1 MYKDIIVN
9 FIKDYFEKNG
19 NSETKAVIGISG
31 GKDSTVVAAACVEAL
46 GKDRVV
52 GVLMPNGTQKDI
64 SDSYEVVKFLGI
76 EHYEINIGDAFE
88 GLTNQI
94 TRKLG
99 KTTTPQY
106 STNTPARLRMATLY
120 GVAAMLGGNCRV
132 SCNGNKSECELGYF
146 TLWGD
151 GAGDFA
157 PLSKLYVSEVIQ
169 AGLELGLPEHLVKK
183 APQDGMCG
191 KTDEENLGFTY
202 DEVEG
207 VLEGVL
213 PKNKEIWDRINNIK
227 WKKELISNIPTIP
240 TFCPKLFYLRKPKR
254 ALIIVDPQ
262 KDFING
268 SMGVGLDKWI
278 PARDFII
285 DCIKNGKYNDIFITE
300 DAHPLNHC
308 SFKENGGL
316 WPVHCVRESEGASV
330 DFEILKAVNQ
340 AVNVGDKQFYRVIH
354 KGKNPNV
361 EEYSTDF
368 TDGGN
373 WNVTSYRSYGY
384 ENNALHKD
392 FFNRTEVDVVG
403 LCLDYC
409 VKATANELVRPY
421 NDPKI
426 DSSDF
431 IRPVVRIL
439 KRGTVA
445 INPDAPLDLED
456 GVELVED

>member
-1 MYKDIIVN
+1 MYKDIIIN

-207 VLEGVL
+207 VLEGII
-213 PKNKEIWDRINNIK
+213 PQNKKITDKIESVK
-227 WKKELISNIPTIP
+227 WKKILLRGIPNISYDGVEIR
-240 TFCPKLFYLRKPKR
+240 CLRKPLKT
-254 ALIIVDPQ
+254 LVIVDPQ
-262 KDFING
+262 KDFIDG
-268 SMGVGLDKWI
+268 SLGVGLEKWI
-278 PARDFII
+278 PARNYII
-285 DCIKNGKYNDIFITE
+285 DQIKNGGYQNIVVTKDW
-300 DAHPLNHC
+300 HPSNHC
-308 SFKENGGL
+308 SFKEYGGQ
-316 WPVHCVRESEGASV
+316 WPTHCVMETEGAMV
-330 DFEILKAVNQ
+330 DQELLKAI
-340 AVNVGDKQFYRVIH
+340 AEATPLSSPYDSGTKFIE
-354 KGKNPNV
+354 KGRSRYN
-361 EEYSTDF
+361 EEYGGSIST
-368 TDGGN
+368 
-373 WNVTSYRSYGY
+373 VTT
-384 ENNALHKD
+384 AIPTQ
-392 FFNRTEVDVVG
+392 FDVVG

-409 VKATANELVRPY
+409 VKETANGIVKPF
-421 NDPKI
+421 NDGKAPSCGIK
-426 DSSDF
+426 
-431 IRPVVRIL
+431 PTVRIL